1 MQLIRRPFT
10 LLYRYRNI
18 ILETSK
24 NDLRAR
30 FAGSFLGMLWLVFY
44 PLLFL
49 GAYSA
54 VYIYVFNVRFNLF
67 NSNEYVA
74 IIFCGLIPFL
84 GFAETLGAGVSCVVA
99 NANLIKN
106 TLFPIELIPVKA
118 VLTAQATQVTG
129 LIMLMIVTVIL
140 GKASAWSPFVLVIW
154 LVQIIFSIGLI
165 WILSSINV
173 FVRDL
178 QNIVSVLVLLLM
190 LVSPIAYPVDM
201 IPSGLRPLLAANPL
215 YYMIVCYQDVL
226 MYGQFPRDNIFWI
239 FLIFSALTFF
249 VGYWF
254 FSRLKEVF
262 AENV

>member
-1 MQLIRRPFT
+1 MRLVLQPVE
-10 LLYRYRNI
+10 LLYKYRSI
-18 ILETSK
+18 IFQTSR

-30 FAGSFLGMLWLVFY
+30 FAGSFLGMFWLIFY

-54 VYIYVFNVRFNLF
+54 VYIYVFNVRFNLM

-118 VLTAQATQVTG
+118 VFTSQATQITG
-129 LIMLMIVTVIL
+129 LIMLLSATFFL
-140 GKASAWSPFVLVIW
+140 GKASVWTPFVIVIW
-154 LVQIIFSIGLI
+154 VLQIIFSIGLI

-173 FVRDL
+173 FARDL
-178 QNIVSVLVLLLM
+178 QNIVSILVLFLM
-190 LVSPIAYPVDM
+190 LISPIAYPVDM
-201 IPSGLRPLLAANPL
+201 IPATLRPLLGANPL
-215 YYMIVCYQDVL
+215 YYIIVSYQDVL

-239 FLIFSALTFF
+239 FLIFSLITFF
-249 VGYWF
+249 LGYWF
-254 FSRLKEVF
+254 FSRMKAVF